1 MDPGGLV
8 FGLLDTTPQIGDL
21 AVAAKYRDLTISW
34 LRYSYRDAII
44 ERRTVTSILAE
55 AMDRGYSYC
64 FIQPYGNIIVEHWD
78 PEESSRGDFVSRVRR
93 WITENEFLVAGR
105 IVDGGDAWYGF
116 DGQCVLVNLARY
128 RQLGAPR
135 FERSVDGPL
144 ELPKPLATAS
154 EDHISALWPSGV
166 RQRIQPG
173 IPGWPLIAACLNGGQ
188 SVLGLDTDL
197 LNRMLSLTESGKH
210 DNGTF
215 SHYLGHGIERFRRE
229 TSHDALTRDQSGF
242 LNLIASQTAN
252 ARKGVFLWNIEPYT
266 DVEAPP
272 AEFRQRISSLYSVA
286 AGFKANRI
294 LHTHGFDRDTRV
306 VFFDYSPNALAVRK
320 RMVEEWDGN
329 DFPQFV
335 RYLFRE
341 FPYPETYYQLW
352 CDLSPGEL
360 DGSDLEHTWERE
372 LQRWGGAQAF
382 KAHWGAYRELR
393 HLFVDCNI
401 LTEPAALLTLIK
413 RESRAVI
420 WWSNAFFTMFS
431 NWYYGLDERRKFYD
445 SWIERLAE
453 INPDILVY
461 GSDHTNA
468 SVNCIRAGEYWARY
482 REFGGYEL
490 NPCRQHR
497 TEIRM

>member
-1 MDPGGLV
+1 MGPGSLV

-34 LRYSYRDAII
+34 LRYSYRDSII
-44 ERRTVTSILAE
+44 EAATVTRILAE
-55 AMDRGYSYC
+55 AMDRRYRYC
-64 FIQPYGNIIVEHWD
+64 FILPYGSIIVEHWD
-78 PEESSRGDFVSRVRR
+78 PEEASRGDFVAGVRR
-93 WITENEFLVAGR
+93 WIAENEFLVTGR

-128 RQLGAPR
+128 RRLGAPG
-135 FERSVDGPL
+135 FERSVDGPI
-144 ELPKPLATAS
+144 ELPKPLSTMS
-154 EDHISALWPSGV
+154 EDRIFALWPSGV
-166 RQRIQPG
+166 RQRMQPG
-173 IPGWPLIAACLNGGQ
+173 IPGWPLIAASLEAGL
-188 SVLGLDTDL
+188 SVPGLDTDL
-197 LNRMLSLTESGKH
+197 LNRTLSLTGAGHAGKCL
-210 DNGTF
+210 F
-215 SHYLGHGIERFRRE
+215 SRYLGHGIERFRRE
-229 TSHDALTRDQSGF
+229 PSHDALTHDQSGF
-242 LNLIASQTAN
+242 LNLIARQTAN

-272 AEFRQRISSLYSVA
+272 PEFRQRISSLYSVA

-306 VFFDYSPNALAVRK
+306 VFFDYSPNALAVKK
-320 RMVEEWDGN
+320 RMVEEWDGD
-329 DFPQFV
+329 DFPRFV
-335 RYLFRE
+335 SYLFRE

-352 CDLSPGEL
+352 GDLSPGEL
-360 DGSDLEHTWERE
+360 DGSDLEHAWDRE
-372 LQRWGGAQAF
+372 LQRWGGAGAF
-382 KAHWGAYRELR
+382 RAHWGEYRELR
-393 HLFVDCNI
+393 HEYVDSNI
-401 LTEPAALLTLIK
+401 LTDPSALLTLVK
-413 RESRAVI
+413 REPRAVI

-445 SWIERLAE
+445 VWIEGLAA

-461 GSDHTNA
+461 GSDYNNA
-468 SVNCIRAGEYWARY
+468 SVNSIRAGEYWDRY